1 MNVVYKEEQ
10 SFRQWWAII
19 LLLTLLIGPFYSYFD
34 GISENAREDGNY
46 LSLKVLV
53 IIVIVVLTIIFFFLT
68 TRMTTTI
75 GDEGIYIR
83 YYPIISKKF
92 YWPDIE
98 QVYYIQQIN
107 AWRGKAF
114 LPQGRARVYMIG
126 GNEGFVIIMKNGNRY
141 IVGTQNTSEM
151 RKALKRLRAIR

>member
-114 LPQGRARVYMIG
+114 LPQGPARAYMIG
-126 GNEGFVIIMKNGNRY
+126 GNEGFVVIMKNGKRHF
-141 IVGTQNTSEM
+141 VGTQNAIEM
-151 RKALKRLRAIR
+151 HEVLKRMRALR